1 MIYNSFIHDDVF
13 RSNVLQ
19 FVNDK
24 ETHPIVKYKGF
35 ILAFLLVFAG
45 LFILLLFNRDKLLG
59 HSFWKHLFVPV
70 SELRDKYF
78 SMSKRGG
85 GSGGGDDD
93 EDDDDI
99 LFGYDYKYRNSE
111 SAIFREAI
119 EGMTT
124 KTTTTT
130 TTKDGKA
137 TTKSGEFVSADT
149 ESAEKKK
156 KTPCAT
162 DCSQYVEL
170 KGKINDLSKYVNAV
184 KDQTAEIKQTSEKIQ
199 ELGKQIEDLN
209 KSLSPGGQVKIQM

>member
-1 MIYNSFIHDDVF
+1 MLYNSFIHADDENATTDVF

-35 ILAFLLVFAG
+35 ILAFLLVLSG
-45 LFILLLFNRDKLLG
+45 LLILLLFNRDKLLG

-70 SELRDKYF
+70 SVLKDKYF
-78 SMSKRGG
+78 SMNKRGG
-85 GSGGGDDD
+85 GGGGGGDDD
-93 EDDDDI
+93 DDV

-124 KTTTTT
+124 AT
-130 TTKDGKA
+130 

-149 ESAEKKK
+149 ESAEKNK
-156 KTPCAT
+156 KTPCAK
-162 DCSQYVEL
+162 DCSEYVEL

-184 KDQTAEIKQTSEKIQ
+184 KDQTDEIKQTSEKIQ

-209 KSLSPGGQVKIQM
+209 KSLSPGGQVNIQM